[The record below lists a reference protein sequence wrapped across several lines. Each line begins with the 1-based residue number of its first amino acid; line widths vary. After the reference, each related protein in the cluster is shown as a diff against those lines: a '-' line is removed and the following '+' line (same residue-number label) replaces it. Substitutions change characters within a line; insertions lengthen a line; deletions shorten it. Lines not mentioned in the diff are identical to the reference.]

1 MKKIIIDVPEDAT
14 NGDVIKALFP
24 KAEITHD
31 EFRRMTDIVGLDNG
45 IITVESKWFDTKYG
59 EGEEDE

>member
-1 MKKIIIDVPEDAT
+1 MKKIIIDVPEDVT

-45 IITVESKWFDTKYG
+45 IITVESKWFDAKYI